1 MIHTS
6 EWVSPAHPD
15 RLADCIAA
23 KITDQITKKDGFN
36 SHAAIEVFIT
46 NNKIIIGGEATTT
59 IPLTPSYLESIIRET
74 IVDIGYN
81 NSLRKKGFTTKEVYT
96 VNDYQIESYVIPQS
110 PDIANGV
117 SINKGFNDNGIF
129 FGYAEN
135 SNPTKLG
142 LAHAIATEL
151 GEYLYSEALKENS
164 IFGPDIKT
172 LITTN
177 NNNKITNITVSI
189 PSTPKCTK
197 PETQDKTR
205 ELIHNFIN
213 NTEWIQT
220 DNPIHIIINGTGK
233 YSIHGSHGDS
243 GLTGRKIVVNGSGG
257 YAPNGGGS
265 QIKGF
270 TASDALLNFAARWIA
285 KSIINSNLAQ
295 TCTVA
300 LACAIGQKSLQ
311 SITIELDHKEPTQE
325 LYNHIINTIN
335 NTITEW
341 SPAYFNSIWT
351 CYKESRFYNIVKSN
365 FYGKQQ
371 DWETNLIQ
379 F

>member
-23 KITDQITKKDGFN
+23 RIIDEITNKDKLN

-59 IPLTPSYLESIIRET
+59 LQLTPSFLEPIIREVL
-74 IVDIGYN
+74 VDIGYN
-81 NSLRKKGFTTKEVYT
+81 SLLRKKGFTVKEVYIA
-96 VNDYQIESYVIPQS
+96 NDYSIESYIIPQS
-110 PDIANGV
+110 PDIAQGV
-117 SINKGFNDNGIF
+117 GIAKGFNDNGIF

-135 SNPTKLG
+135 TNPTNLG
-142 LAHAIATEL
+142 MAHAVASEL
-151 GEYLYSEALKENS
+151 GEFIYKKALDETS
-164 IFGPDIKT
+164 MFGPDIKT
-172 LITTN
+172 LVTVNSENIVTD
-177 NNNKITNITVSI
+177 ITVSI
-189 PSTPKCTK
+189 RAIPSASK
-197 PETQDKTR
+197 EIIDIAVNA
-205 ELIHNFIN
+205 LIEEFIKEN
-213 NTEWIQT
+213 DWVTVSE
-220 DNPIHIIINGTGK
+220 HVKIIINGTGK
-233 YSIHGSHGDS
+233 YSVHGSHGDS

-285 KSIINSNLAQ
+285 KSIVNSNIAK

-300 LACAIGQKSLQ
+300 LACTIGQKSLQ
-311 SITIELDHKEPTQE
+311 SISFELDHKEPNE
-325 LYNHIINTIN
+325 DVYKHIMGSINR
-335 NTITEW
+335 TITEW
-341 SPAYFNSIWT
+341 SPAFFNSIWK
-351 CYKESRFYNIVKSN
+351 CYQESRFYDIVKSN
-365 FYGKQQ
+365 FYGKKQ
-371 DWETNLIQ
+371 DWECNLLK